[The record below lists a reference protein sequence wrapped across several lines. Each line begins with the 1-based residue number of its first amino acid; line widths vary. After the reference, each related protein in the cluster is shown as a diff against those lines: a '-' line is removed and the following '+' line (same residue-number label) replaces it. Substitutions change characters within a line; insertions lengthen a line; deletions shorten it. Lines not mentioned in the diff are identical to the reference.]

1 MTNGAVPGETAP
13 DERSLSRCESLPDW
27 LLLPGALLVPVG
39 AELLASFMFVDL
51 AFASFLQ

>member
-13 DERSLSRCESLPDW
+13 DERSLSRWESLPDW